1 MNYSRP
7 QKAEII
13 PPTAR
18 GWILQHPA
26 PAALFATLF
35 SSPPEFLQL
44 PLQELYL
51 GPRPPRFPT
60 QSSHKE
66 KETLWLLSVIPL
78 GQDSQEQLLTCSL
91 NHPTHCLLFIQIWS
105 SSVGMSLDS
114 LLCSWSSPGLTL
126 TPKHKLAGKLFL
138 SSPAPASLLSWG

>member
-18 GWILQHPA
+18 GWILQHSA
-26 PAALFATLF
+26 PTLFATLF
-35 SSPPEFLQL
+35 SPPSEFLQL

-66 KETLWLLSVIPL
+66 KETLWPLSVTPL
-78 GQDSQEQLLTCSL
+78 AQDSQEQLLTCSL
-91 NHPTHCLLFIQIWS
+91 NHPTHLLLFIQIWS

-126 TPKHKLAGKLFL
+126 TLKHKLAGNLF
-138 SSPAPASLLSWG
+138 SSPPAPASLLSQC